1 MKKLLLLIAM
11 WSVLATAQQYTIFEI
26 NGKKLGSFN
35 EILNKQTLD
44 KFTKEHHGA
53 ILVKKNSSN
62 KTESFKALNN
72 FQINLAQV
80 GENQRD
86 INLSNESLDEKNWIE
101 VEKK

>member
-53 ILVKKNSSN
+53 ILVKKILPT
-62 KTESFKALNN
+62 K
-72 FQINLAQV
+72 QNL
-80 GENQRD
+80 
-86 INLSNESLDEKNWIE
+86 LKY
-101 VEKK
+101 